1 MKIVAQRIIR
11 SLQYDKK
18 EEVELQKFLLKQQKL
33 LRKLCTDSSCLYCS
47 PPSISRIV
55 LDVSIK

>member
-18 EEVELQKFLLKQQKL
+18 EEVELQKFLLTAKTAPQ
-33 LRKLCTDSSCLYCS
+33 T
-47 PPSISRIV
+47 V
-55 LDVSIK
+55 H